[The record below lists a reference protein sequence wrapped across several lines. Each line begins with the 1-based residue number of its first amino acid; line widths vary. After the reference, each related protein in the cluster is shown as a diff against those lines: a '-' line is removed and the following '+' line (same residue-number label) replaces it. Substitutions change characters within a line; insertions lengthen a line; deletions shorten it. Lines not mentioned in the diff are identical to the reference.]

1 MLSVSSNTRRAL
13 SACAFALI
21 LLAGFQRDLFVI
33 VFSDRRPLQRAIESV
48 VDQSAPGYP
57 DFLREV
63 WRRTRPGETILL
75 LFRPAQGQ
83 PPRWYAYYRARY
95 FLPDRVVR
103 TVDTVPSDPDTNP
116 LDRVRYIAAWGTEI
130 DESRFETIWRGS
142 GGQLAERRR
151 P

>member
-13 SACAFALI
+13 SAGAFALI
-21 LLAGFQRDLFVI
+21 LLAGLQRDLFVI
-33 VFSDRRPLQRAIESV
+33 LFSDRRPLQRAMESA

-57 DFLREV
+57 DFLKEV

-83 PPRWYAYYRARY
+83 PPRWYPYYRARY
-95 FLPDRVVR
+95 FLPDRTVH
-103 TVDTVPSDPDTNP
+103 TVDAIRADPHADP
-116 LDRVRYIAAWGTEI
+116 FDRVRYIAAWGI
-130 DESRFETIWRGS
+130 DFQESRFETIWRGS

-151 P
+151 

>member
-1 MLSVSSNTRRAL
+1 MLTDGPPSGCRAGRRLLRARSAAKMLSMSSNTRRAL

-21 LLAGFQRDLFVI
+21 LLAGLRRDLFVI
-33 VFSDRRPLQRAIESV
+33 VFSDRRPLQREIASS

-83 PPRWYAYYRARY
+83 PTRWIPYYR
-95 FLPDRVVR
+95 PR
-103 TVDTVPSDPDTNP
+103 TFPPVPY
-116 LDRVRYIAAWGTEI
+116 V
-130 DESRFETIWRGS
+130 
-142 GGQLAERRR
+142 
-151 P
+151 